1 MAKPSR
7 KIKNQ
12 NMLKQLSLD
21 QLNAMNEGTMMKALG
36 IEYTHLGADY
46 ICARMPVDHR
56 TKQPAGLLHGGASA
70 ALAETLGSMG
80 SVLMIDN
87 ETQAIV
93 GIEINANHLR
103 KVKEG
108 FVYGKAT
115 VIANSR
121 KLHVWEIRIS
131 DERER
136 LVCLSRLTV
145 MVIEKTK

>member
-1 MAKPSR
+1 
-7 KIKNQ
+7 
-12 NMLKQLSLD
+12 MLKQISLKE
-21 QLNAMNEGTMMKALG
+21 LNTMNACTLMEHLG
-36 IEYTHLGADY
+36 IEYTELGSDH
-46 ICARMPVDHR
+46 ICGRMPVDHR

-70 ALAETLGSMG
+70 ALAESLGSMG

-103 KVKEG
+103 KVSEG
-108 FVYGKAT
+108 YVFGKAT
-115 VIANSR
+115 LVANSR

-131 DERER
+131 DARNR

-145 MVIEKTK
+145 MVIEKPGK

>member
-1 MAKPSR
+1 
-7 KIKNQ
+7 
-12 NMLKQLSLD
+12 MLKQVSLPD
-21 QLNAMNEGTMMKALG
+21 LNAMNKGTLMQHLG
-36 IEYTHLGADY
+36 IEYTELGSDY
-46 ICARMPVDHR
+46 ICGRMPVDHR

-70 ALAETLGSMG
+70 ALAESLGSIG
-80 SVLMIDN
+80 SVLMTDP

-108 FVYGKAT
+108 FVNGKAT
-115 VIANSR
+115 LIANSR

-131 DERER
+131 DERQR

-145 MVIEKTK
+145 MVIEK

>member
-1 MAKPSR
+1 
-7 KIKNQ
+7 
-12 NMLKQLSLD
+12 MLKQIPLPD
-21 QLNAMNEGTMMKALG
+21 LNAMNNGTLMQHLG
-36 IEYTHLGADY
+36 IEYTELGNDY

-70 ALAETLGSMG
+70 ALAESLGSIG

-103 KVKEG
+103 KVKDG
-108 FVYGKAT
+108 FIYGKASI
-115 VIANSR
+115 IANSR

-131 DERER
+131 DARER

-145 MVIEKTK
+145 MVIDKI

>member
-1 MAKPSR
+1 MIRQIS
-7 KIKNQ
+7 
-12 NMLKQLSLD
+12 LSD
-21 QLNAMNEGTMMKALG
+21 LNAMNNGTMMQHLG
-36 IEYTHLGADY
+36 IEYTELGTDY

-56 TKQPAGLLHGGASA
+56 TRQPAGLLHGGASA

-87 ETQAIV
+87 EKQAIV

-115 VIANSR
+115 LIANSR

-131 DERER
+131 DEKQR

-145 MVIEKTK
+145 MVIEKS